1 MNIDICI
8 SRAIYSSL
16 KQYGIERVA
25 GWTVRTARRRMRL
38 VRSRRA
44 LRV

>member
-16 KQYGIERVA
+16 RQYGIERIT
-25 GWTVRTARRRMRL
+25 GWTLKTARRRMRL

-44 LRV
+44 RHA

>member
-8 SRAIYSSL
+8 SRAIYRSL
-16 KQYGIERVA
+16 KQYGIERVT
-25 GWTVRTARRRMRL
+25 GWTLRTARRRMRL
-38 VRSRRA
+38 VRSRQA

>member
-8 SRAIYSSL
+8 SRAIYSGL
-16 KQYGIERVA
+16 RQYGIERITD
-25 GWTVRTARRRMRL
+25 WTLRTARRRMRL